1 MSAFST
7 RLKQTSRSLGWL
19 RTVATGLL
27 LVGALLFARYS
38 WYVALASNAERSLYD
53 IRAVVTYPKVDQDP
67 RIVMVT
73 YNDDTL
79 AATAKRSP
87 LDRAILA
94 RALTAIDGMGA
105 KSIGIDI
112 LIDQPQPEDQE
123 LIDAMRAMKTPTY
136 LAFASH
142 VTNDANMRDWQEK
155 FLTGFQRAVSGGA
168 VHPASVFFLPDL
180 DGTMRKWP
188 EQPRKLPPLLTN
200 AMVGAPD
207 ATRDYNRAIE
217 YRLAKDASR
226 PVFSKLPIDVLA
238 NPDIAAAFK
247 DQIAGRYVLI
257 GGDIIDTDQFVTPMT
272 WYIDKAKDSNGVP
285 LEDRPRNGQTIGL
298 EVHAH
303 MLAQLLD
310 GHWKQAMP
318 DAAIWACAVLVVLAG
333 ALTALSGLAVWGVA
347 LFVVAQAALFALLPI
362 GAEKIGL
369 DTQTLPQFGWGVG
382 WVIAFLAAGSAAR
395 ALSGEQRRFA
405 QSALGKY
412 LPRDIAAEILRNP
425 DSLSLTGE
433 KRAIYVVFTDLEGFT
448 KLSHAIEPEMVATL
462 LNRYLDML
470 SDVVLEQGGTI
481 DKFVGDA
488 VVAFWGAPIAREDD
502 GARAVAAALA
512 MHAAGERFRAEVPEG
527 VPAIGKTRVGIHYG
541 EAIVGNFGGE
551 GRIQYTALG
560 DAMNTAAR
568 LESANKQTKT
578 SVLASGEL
586 VAQAGVPVFR
596 PLGRVVL
603 RGRATPIAIWEPMP
617 QLSAEART
625 AFAHT
630 VNAAVRGDEMARAD
644 LKRDSINHPDDAPLR
659 NLVYRL
665 EHEAEGG
672 YFVLD

>member
-1 MSAFST
+1 M
-7 RLKQTSRSLGWL
+7 
-19 RTVATGLL
+19 LL
-27 LVGALLFARYS
+27 IASLLFARYS
-38 WYVALASNAERSLYD
+38 WEIPLAVTAERSLYD
-53 IRAVVTYPKVDQDP
+53 LRAVATAPRVAQDP
-67 RIVMVT
+67 RIVLVT
-73 YNDDTL
+73 YTDETL

-94 RALTAIDGMGA
+94 KALTALDGMGA

-112 LIDQPQPEDQE
+112 LIDQAQPEDQQ
-123 LIDAMRAMKTPTY
+123 LIDAFRAMKTPTY

-142 VTNDANMRDWQEK
+142 NTNNANMRDWQEQ
-155 FLTGFQRAVSGGA
+155 FLSNFQRSIAGGA

-180 DGTMRKWP
+180 DGTMRSWP
-188 EQPRKLPPLLTN
+188 EQPRSLPPLLSN
-200 AMVGAPD
+200 AMTGAPESL
-207 ATRDYNRAIE
+207 RNYNRAIA
-217 YRLAKDASR
+217 YRLAQDASR
-226 PVFSKLPIDVLA
+226 PVFTKLPIDLLA
-238 NPDIAAAFK
+238 NPDVAMALK

-257 GGDIIDTDQFVTPMT
+257 GGDIIDTDQFATPMT
-272 WYIDKAKDSNGVP
+272 WYIDKATDSNGVP

-310 GHWKQAMP
+310 GRWKQAMP
-318 DAAIWACAVLVVLAG
+318 DTAIWACALLVVLAG
-333 ALTALSGLAVWGVA
+333 ALTALSGLPVWGVA
-347 LFVVAQAALFALLPI
+347 LFVLAQGALFASLPV
-362 GAEKIGL
+362 GAEMIGL

-433 KRAIYVVFTDLEGFT
+433 KRPIYVVFTDLEGFT

-470 SDVVLEQGGTI
+470 SDVVLGQGGTI

-512 MHAAGERFRAEVPEG
+512 MHEAGERFRAEAPEG

-578 SVLASGEL
+578 NVLASGEL
-586 VAQAGVPVFR
+586 VARAGVPIFR

-603 RGRATPIAIWEPMP
+603 RGRATPISIWEPVP
-617 QLSAEART
+617 NLLAEKRT
-625 AFAHT
+625 AFAHK
-630 VNAAVRGDEMARAD
+630 VDAAVRGDATARAD
-644 LKRDSINHPDDAPLR
+644 LERDSINHPDDAPLR

>member
-1 MSAFST
+1 MSPTLT
-7 RLKQTSRSLGWL
+7 RLRHTAKSLGWV
-19 RTVATGLL
+19 RTAATGLL
-27 LVGALLFARYS
+27 LIGALFLARYS
-38 WYVALASNAERSLYD
+38 WDIPLAVTAERALYD
-53 IRAVVTYPKVDQDP
+53 IRAVAAAPRVDQDQ

-73 YNDDTL
+73 YTDETL

-105 KSIGIDI
+105 KAIGIDI
-112 LIDQPQPEDQE
+112 LIDQPQPEDQR

-142 VTNDANMRDWQEK
+142 VTNDANIRDWQEK

-168 VHPASVFFLPDL
+168 IHAASVYFLPDL

-188 EQPRKLPPLLTN
+188 DQPRNLPPLLSN
-200 AMVGAPD
+200 ALTQSPD
-207 ATRDYNRAIE
+207 VMRRYNLAIE
-217 YRLAKDASR
+217 YRLPKDASR
-226 PVFSKLPIDVLA
+226 PVFAKLPIDVLA

-272 WYIDKAKDSNGVP
+272 WYIDKAKDSNGVF

-310 GHWKQAMP
+310 GRWKRALP
-318 DAAIWACAVLVVLAG
+318 AASVWLCALLVVTAG
-333 ALTALSGLAVWGVA
+333 VLTALITLPVWGVA
-347 LFVVAQAALFALLPI
+347 VVVIGEAAMFALLPA
-362 GAEKIGL
+362 GVERLGL
-369 DTQTLPQFGWGVG
+369 DTQTLPQFGWAVG
-382 WVIAFLAAGSAAR
+382 WIVALLAAGSAAR
-395 ALSGEQRRFA
+395 ALSSEQRRFA

-433 KRAIYVVFTDLEGFT
+433 KRPIYVVFTDLEGFT

-462 LNRYLDML
+462 LNKYLDML
-470 SDVVLEQGGTI
+470 SDVVLAQGGTI

-488 VVAFWGAPIAREDD
+488 VVAFWGAPISRADD
-502 GARAVAAALA
+502 GQRAVAAALA
-512 MHAAGERFRAEVPEG
+512 MHAAGERFRKEVSEG
-527 VPAIGKTRVGIHYG
+527 IPTIGRTRVGIHYG

-578 SVLASGEL
+578 NVLASGEL
-586 VAQAGVPVFR
+586 VAHAGVPIFR
-596 PLGRVVL
+596 PLGRVTL
-603 RGRATPIAIWEPMP
+603 RGRSTPLSIWEPVPDMP
-617 QLSAEART
+617 PENRT
-625 AFAHT
+625 AFARM
-630 VNAAVRGDEMARAD
+630 VDAAVRGDTKARRQ
-644 LKRDSINHPDDAPLR
+644 LTELSVNHPDDAPLR
-659 NLVYRL
+659 NLVYRF

>member
-1 MSAFST
+1 LSST
-7 RLKQTSRSLGWL
+7 LTEFRQTAKSLGWV
-19 RTVATGLL
+19 RTIATGLL
-27 LVGALLFARYS
+27 LIGALLFARYS
-38 WYVALASNAERSLYD
+38 WHIPLAVTAERSLYD
-53 IRAVVTYPKVDQDP
+53 LRAVATEPRVDQDP

-73 YNDDTL
+73 YTDETL

-94 RALTAIDGMGA
+94 RALTAIDQMGA
-105 KSIGIDI
+105 KAIGIDI
-112 LIDQPQPEDQE
+112 LIDQPQPEDQQ
-123 LIDAMRAMKTPTY
+123 LIDAMRAMKTPVY

-142 VTNDANMRDWQEK
+142 ITNNANMQDWQEK
-155 FLTGFQRAVSGGA
+155 FLTSFQKAVSGGA

-180 DGTMRKWP
+180 DGTMRSWP
-188 EQPRKLPPLLTN
+188 VQPHNLPALLPN
-200 AMVGAPD
+200 AMTQAPA
-207 ATRDYNRAIE
+207 ATRDYNLAID

-238 NPDIAAAFK
+238 NPEIAAAFK

-272 WYIDKAKDSNGVP
+272 WYIDKATDSNGVP

-310 GHWKQAMP
+310 GRWKRELPATSV
-318 DAAIWACAVLVVLAG
+318 WVCAFLVVVAG
-333 ALTALSGLAVWGVA
+333 ALTALIDLPVWGMA
-347 LFVVAQAALFALLPI
+347 LVVIGEALMFALLPI
-362 GAEKIGL
+362 GVERLGL

-382 WVIAFLAAGSAAR
+382 WVIAFLGAGSAAR
-395 ALSGEQRRFA
+395 ALSSEQRAFA

-412 LPRDIAAEILRNP
+412 LPRDIAAEILKNP

-433 KRAIYVVFTDLEGFT
+433 KRPIYVVFTDLEGFT

-462 LNRYLDML
+462 LNKYLDML
-470 SDVVLEQGGTI
+470 SDVVLAQGGTI

-488 VVAFWGAPIAREDD
+488 VVAFWGAPISREDD
-502 GARAVAAALA
+502 GQRAVAAALG
-512 MHAAGERFRAEVPEG
+512 MHEAGERFRKEAPEG
-527 VPAIGKTRVGIHYG
+527 VPTIGKTRVGIHYG

-578 SVLASGEL
+578 SILASGEL
-586 VAQAGVPVFR
+586 VARAGVPIFR
-596 PLGRVVL
+596 PLGRVTL
-603 RGRATPIAIWEPMP
+603 RGRSTPLSIWEPVPYM
-617 QLSAEART
+617 AADERT
-625 AFAHT
+625 AFAHK
-630 VNAAVRGDEMARAD
+630 VDAAVKGDAKARAE
-644 LKRDSINHPDDAPLR
+644 LESLAVNHPDDAPLR
-659 NLVYRL
+659 NLVYRF

>member
-1 MSAFST
+1 MSSPLT
-7 RLKQTSRSLGWL
+7 EVRQTAKSLGWF
-19 RTVATGLL
+19 RTIATGILL
-27 LVGALLFARYS
+27 IGALLFARYS
-38 WYVALASNAERSLYD
+38 WYIPLAVNAERALYD
-53 IRAVVTYPKVDQDP
+53 IRAVVTAPRVDQDP
-67 RIVMVT
+67 RIVLIT
-73 YNDDTL
+73 YTDETL

-94 RALTAIDGMGA
+94 KALTAIDQMGA
-105 KSIGIDI
+105 KAIGIDI
-112 LIDQPQPEDQE
+112 LVDQPQPEDQQ
-123 LIDAMRAMKTPTY
+123 LIDAMRAMKTPVY

-142 VTNDANMRDWQEK
+142 ITNNANMQDWQEK
-155 FLTGFQRAVSGGA
+155 YLTGFQRRVSGGA
-168 VHPASVFFLPDL
+168 VRPASVYFLPDL

-188 EQPRKLPPLLTN
+188 TQPRQLPPLLPN
-200 AMVGAPD
+200 AVTRASD
-207 ATRDYNRAIE
+207 ATRDYNLAIG

-238 NPDIAAAFK
+238 NPALAPAFK
-247 DQIAGRYVLI
+247 EQIAGRYVLI

-272 WYIDKAKDSNGVP
+272 WYIDKAKDSNGIF

-310 GHWKQAMP
+310 GRWKQSLP
-318 DAAIWACAVLVVLAG
+318 VVSVWACAFLVVIAG
-333 ALTALSGLAVWGVA
+333 VLTALIALPVWGMA
-347 LFVVAQAALFALLPI
+347 LVIVGEALLFTLLPV
-362 GAEKIGL
+362 GVERMSL
-369 DTQTLPQFGWGVG
+369 DTQTLPQFGWAVG
-382 WVIAFLAAGSAAR
+382 WVVAFLAAGSAAR
-395 ALSGEQRRFA
+395 ALSSEQRNFA

-412 LPRDIAAEILRNP
+412 LPRDIASEILKNP
-425 DSLSLTGE
+425 DSLSLSGE
-433 KRAIYVVFTDLEGFT
+433 KRPIYVVFTDLEGFT

-462 LNRYLDML
+462 LNKYLDML
-470 SDVVLEQGGTI
+470 SDVVLSQGGTI

-502 GARAVAAALA
+502 GQRAVAAALA
-512 MHAAGERFRAEVPEG
+512 MYEAGERFRKETPEG

-578 SVLASGEL
+578 NVLASGEL
-586 VAQAGVPVFR
+586 VAQAGVPIFR
-596 PLGRVVL
+596 ALGRVTL
-603 RGRATPIAIWEPMP
+603 RGRSTPLSIWEPAPDM
-617 QLSAEART
+617 LADERESFSRIVDAAAKGDAKAR
-625 AFAHT
+625 
-630 VNAAVRGDEMARAD
+630 VELEKMV
-644 LKRDSINHPDDAPLR
+644 INHPDDAPLR
-659 NLVYRL
+659 NLVYRF